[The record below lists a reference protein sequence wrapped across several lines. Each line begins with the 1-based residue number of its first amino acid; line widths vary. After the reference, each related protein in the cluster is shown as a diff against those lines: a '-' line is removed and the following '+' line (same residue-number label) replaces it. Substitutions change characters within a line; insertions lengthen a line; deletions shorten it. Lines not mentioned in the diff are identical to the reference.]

1 MSLIYSALNKL
12 EQEPATPGAPE
23 GSVANPYVA
32 TARKS
37 GPPRWVYL
45 VVSACGLIVFG
56 GWLATTVLAP
66 RPGVA
71 SLPGPVALPAIAPP
85 ATATPALASQLVVE
99 PGAVAVVLNSPVLPP
114 PVLPPPEA
122 SPVKPVL
129 LAQAEVTAQVPAVDI
144 KATPTKAPPAPPR
157 ARAVPKPASPLITEE
172 VVPEVAINPDDTRQ
186 LTLAVKRA
194 IQAGKTSEAEGL
206 LKQLATRL
214 PTESIT
220 LLRLNAW
227 NKMQGGDQA
236 QAMALYRQIVERLPG
251 DESASI
257 NLALLH
263 WQTGQQDEARRL
275 IGALAERHP
284 ESDTVQRYSRE
295 FGVLR

>member
-12 EQEPATPGAPE
+12 EQEPGAPGAPE
-23 GSVANPYVA
+23 GSAGNPYVA
-32 TARKS
+32 TARKT

-45 VVSACGLIVFG
+45 LVSACGLVVLG
-56 GWLATTVLAP
+56 GWLATTMLPPPPIAT
-66 RPGVA
+66 
-71 SLPGPVALPAIAPP
+71 SLSVPPALPVIAPP
-85 ATATPALASQLVVE
+85 ATPVVELASQLVVAPVE
-99 PGAVAVVLNSPVLPP
+99 QALNLPVPP
-114 PVLPPPEA
+114 PLEVQT
-122 SPVKPVL
+122 VKPVL
-129 LAQAEVTAQVPAVDI
+129 LARTELAAAVASVEI
-144 KATPTKAPPAPPR
+144 KATPAKAPPARPR
-157 ARAVPKPASPLITEE
+157 ARAVPKPAPPMITEE
-172 VVPEVAINPDDTRQ
+172 VTPAIEINPEDTRK
-186 LTLAVKRA
+186 LTLDVKRA
-194 IQAGKTSEAEGL
+194 IQAKKTDQAQDL

-214 PTESIT
+214 PAESIT

-227 NKMQGGDQA
+227 NKMQSGDQA
-236 QAMALYRQIVERLPG
+236 QAMVLYRQIVERLPG